1 MTISGLY
8 LENFRSFRLPTSIPL
23 RPITLLYGQNS
34 AGKSSILK
42 SILMLQQT
50 LSASSRSGR
59 RKAGMIF
66 SGDSVDLGS
75 FATTVSNHDRSKT
88 LRVGIALDRLRSST
102 SDSGEEFIVTWDLHE
117 EHGSPALSVQA
128 EIRGCKLRF
137 NRDFDTGFWN
147 LDNSSVEQ
155 WLTVVEHGA
164 TLFDQ
169 ESKIAED
176 LRAGLGLVPQFDG
189 DYFPRQLLE
198 QLTPPNLRPR
208 ARGLGHDANQSA
220 VGSGDETAAQDAT
233 QPINIQEPLA
243 RAWEDVY
250 RTHWVPL
257 GQKLRR
263 VVHVGPLRREPS
275 RFERYVPT
283 QDREVGRAG
292 EQMLAL
298 LHEQPRLV
306 NEVNNVLAMLEL
318 PYRIKVV
325 LLTSSEAVGTV
336 LHLALKSVTSELEV
350 STSDVGVGYSQ
361 VLPLITQAV
370 LARNQLVCVEQPEL
384 HLHPAM
390 QSRLADVFIDQSTG
404 GNRAQFLIETHSES
418 LMLRI
423 LRRIREGRLP
433 PDDVQV
439 LYVDQDETGTSVV
452 TELPISADGEFMTR
466 WPKGFFDERLEE
478 LEF

>member
-1 MTISGLY
+1 MSV
-8 LENFRSFRLPTSIPL
+8 R
-23 RPITLLYGQNS
+23 GQ
-34 AGKSSILK
+34 
-42 SILMLQQT
+42 
-50 LSASSRSGR
+50 
-59 RKAGMIF
+59 
-66 SGDSVDLGS
+66 
-75 FATTVSNHDRSKT
+75 
-88 LRVGIALDRLRSST
+88 
-102 SDSGEEFIVTWDLHE
+102 
-117 EHGSPALSVQA
+117 
-128 EIRGCKLRF
+128 IRGCELLF
-137 NRDFDTGFWN
+137 HRDLDTGLWR
-147 LDNSSVEQ
+147 LDNSSVKQ
-155 WLTVVEHGA
+155 WLTIVEQGA

-169 ESKIAED
+169 ESKMAED
-176 LRAGLGLVPQFDG
+176 LRASLGLVPQFDG
-189 DYFPRQLLE
+189 DYFPRQLLD

-208 ARGLGHDANQSA
+208 ARGFDVDASQSA
-220 VGSGDETAAQDAT
+220 LRSGDETAAQDAT
-233 QPINIQEPLA
+233 QPINTQEPLA
-243 RAWEDVY
+243 LAWDDVY
-250 RTHWVPL
+250 KTHWVPL
-257 GQKLRR
+257 GQKLRK

-298 LHEQPRLV
+298 LHENPELV
-306 NEVNNVLAMLEL
+306 RGVNNVLAMLEL

-390 QSRLADVFIDQSTG
+390 QSRLADVFIDQATG

-439 LYVDQDETGTSVV
+439 LYIDQDETGTSVV